1 MVTFRGFYSF
11 SFSEWCFW
19 TFLLLSLL
27 QAFDLD
33 LKMTFLKKNYF
44 LNYNFVLLGLSFLLK
59 PLEIYF
65 WWSIP
70 WEVWRAVVA
79 IIIVSSTDIFVVQL
93 IIFAKPCIK
102 VELKQHVFIF
112 MTKNVMLK
120 KYYTRFTFLYC
131 KTPIY
136 VINKLSL
143 VFFWCDIL
151 FVSVCL
157 NTQRYRTVFYVL
169 NAFQLAHPGI

>member
-1 MVTFRGFYSF
+1 MLFILFVVTFRGFYSF

-19 TFLLLSLL
+19 TFLLLSLR
-27 QAFDLD
+27 QAFVLD
-33 LKMTFLKKNYF
+33 LKMTFFFFF

-79 IIIVSSTDIFVVQL
+79 IVIVSSTDIFVVQL

-102 VELKQHVFIF
+102 VELKQHVFIL
-112 MTKNVMLK
+112 MTKNLMLK
-120 KYYTRFTFLYC
+120 KVLHTFYFPL
-131 KTPIY
+131 
-136 VINKLSL
+136 L
-143 VFFWCDIL
+143 
-151 FVSVCL
+151 
-157 NTQRYRTVFYVL
+157 
-169 NAFQLAHPGI
+169 

>member
-1 MVTFRGFYSF
+1 MM
-11 SFSEWCFW
+11 
-19 TFLLLSLL
+19 LLDIPAVIITLRIRLGL
-27 QAFDLD
+27 ENDFQ
-33 LKMTFLKKNYF
+33 KKKKI

-102 VELKQHVFIF
+102 VELKQHIFIF

-120 KYYTRFTFLYC
+120 KVLHTFYFPL
-131 KTPIY
+131 
-136 VINKLSL
+136 L
-143 VFFWCDIL
+143 
-151 FVSVCL
+151 
-157 NTQRYRTVFYVL
+157 
-169 NAFQLAHPGI
+169 

>member
-1 MVTFRGFYSF
+1 MLFILFVVTFRGFYSF

-19 TFLLLSLL
+19 TFLLLSLR
-27 QAFDLD
+27 QAFVLD
-33 LKMTFLKKNYF
+33 LKMTFFFFF

-79 IIIVSSTDIFVVQL
+79 IVIVSSTDIFVVQL

-102 VELKQHVFIF
+102 VELKQHVFIL

-120 KYYTRFTFLYC
+120 KVLHTFYFPL
-131 KTPIY
+131 
-136 VINKLSL
+136 L
-143 VFFWCDIL
+143 
-151 FVSVCL
+151 
-157 NTQRYRTVFYVL
+157 
-169 NAFQLAHPGI
+169 

>member
-1 MVTFRGFYSF
+1 MLFILFVVTFRGFYSF
-11 SFSEWCFW
+11 SVSEWCFW

-27 QAFDLD
+27 QAFVLD
-33 LKMTFLKKNYF
+33 LKMTLKKKI

-79 IIIVSSTDIFVVQL
+79 IVIVSSTDIFVVQL
-93 IIFAKPCIK
+93 IIFAKPRIK

-120 KYYTRFTFLYC
+120 KVLHTFYFPL
-131 KTPIY
+131 
-136 VINKLSL
+136 L
-143 VFFWCDIL
+143 
-151 FVSVCL
+151 
-157 NTQRYRTVFYVL
+157 
-169 NAFQLAHPGI
+169 

>member
-1 MVTFRGFYSF
+1 MM
-11 SFSEWCFW
+11 
-19 TFLLLSLL
+19 LLDIPAVIITSSIRLGLEN
-27 QAFDLD
+27 D
-33 LKMTFLKKNYF
+33 FLKKKKKF
-44 LNYNFVLLGLSFLLK
+44 LNCNFVLLGLSFLLK

-102 VELKQHVFIF
+102 DELKQHVFIF

-120 KYYTRFTFLYC
+120 KKYYTRFTFLYC

-136 VINKLSL
+136 VSHKLSL
-143 VFFWCDIL
+143 VVFWCDIL

-157 NTQRYRTVFYVL
+157 NTQHYRTVFMY
-169 NAFQLAHPGI
+169 